1 MRERPTPPTAA
12 VLATLLA
19 LLAACSPV
27 RGPAEEG
34 DAAAAVAAEE
44 AAPAAEPAP
53 PAEPELP
60 LPELGGAD
68 IEMDVH
74 AWDCDNGMYVV
85 SQQVGEEDRLVLHLP
100 GGAVALDPQEAA
112 SGARWSDGQITFWS
126 KGNEA
131 RLELADRTTA
141 ACRENRR
148 RSGIEAARLSGAD
161 WWAAGNEPGWSLH
174 LFPDRLVLV
183 TDYGETTI
191 QTPTPTAVVE
201 EGTIRFEAETEAHD
215 LAVVI
220 TPEACEDDMSGEP
233 FPARVVV
240 TVDGTELRGCGQ
252 KLTSAGE
259 EAVP

>member
-12 VLATLLA
+12 VLAALLA

-27 RGPAEEG
+27 RGPAGEE
-34 DAAAAVAAEE
+34 DAAAAAAAADED
-44 AAPAAEPAP
+44 AAPAAEPA
-53 PAEPELP
+53 PELP
-60 LPELGGAD
+60 LPELGGAG

-85 SQQVGEEDRLVLHLP
+85 SQQVGEEDRLALHLP
-100 GGAVALDPQEAA
+100 GGAVALDHQEAA

-126 KGNEA
+126 QGNEA

-141 ACRENRR
+141 ACVENRR

-191 QTPTPTAVVE
+191 QTPAPTPVVE
-201 EGTIRFEAETEAHD
+201 EGTIRFAAETEAHD

-220 TPEACEDDMSGEP
+220 TPQACEDDMSGEP

-240 TVDGTELRGCGQ
+240 TVDGTELRGCGE

-259 EAVP
+259 ETVP